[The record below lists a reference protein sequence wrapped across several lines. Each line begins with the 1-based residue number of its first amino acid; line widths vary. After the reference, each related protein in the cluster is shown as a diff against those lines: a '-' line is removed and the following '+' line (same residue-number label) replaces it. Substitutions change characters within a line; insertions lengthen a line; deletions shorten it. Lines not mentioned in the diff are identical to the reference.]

1 MKSALTALSI
11 LAASSGM
18 ALAAG
23 DAEAGKKVFN
33 QCQTCHVVAAPD
45 GTVLAGKN
53 AKVGPNL
60 YGIMNRPAAAVEGF
74 KYGEGILAAAAK
86 GLVWDEEKITAYV
99 QDPTKF
105 LDEFTGDPKLKSK
118 MAFKLKK
125 PEDAANIAAFLASVS
140 PATP

>member
-1 MKSALTALSI
+1 MKSTLTALSI

-53 AKVGPNL
+53 AKTGPNL
-60 YGIMNRPAAAVEGF
+60 YGVIGRPAASVEGF
-74 KYGEGILAAAAK
+74 N
-86 GLVWDEEKITAYV
+86 TATASSK
-99 QDPTKF
+99 PRPRASSGTKRRSRSMSRIRPSSS
-105 LDEFTGDPKLKSK
+105 T
-118 MAFKLKK
+118 
-125 PEDAANIAAFLASVS
+125 NS
-140 PATP
+140 PATPS